1 MHMDALRLRL
11 SEYGEVVGLRRNK
24 VQGTDTYNGLVT
36 AQLLLLKHVPS
47 YIQIGTHSIMFRY
60 AGQPRTCR
68 RCDGAGHEAQ
78 GFQRYKCHNCGKIGH
93 HKDACDRDPMCPLC
107 FSPNHSLRSCRDY
120 WECEEDIGEVDPVVP
135 VNDDSQ
141 PSQESLGSSIWRD
154 DVPVADVED
163 SSTSDVVAPATK
175 RPPSASQSTSQIVQA
190 TESEQHEGN
199 PQRPQYLT
207 RSSSGP
213 SNTSAI
219 PKPHQSHCSPKPMD
233 GYDTAKR
240 VLEESETESV
250 VSRGANTKTKVKK
263 KTHFT
268 CKADTVA
275 LSRIWERQ
283 CFFSF
288 GSSHSAGVAVLLNK
302 KFSHKLSSSSYDLNG
317 RWINLSLD
325 IDSTALQ
332 LVNIYAPN
340 TIGDKNLLQTAKKRL
355 YDLDIIRISGAR
367 IRSKELYFSEFE
379 KSSRYFFSLE
389 NKRQQRKVMSSLSS
403 RDGSIVT
410 EPAEILKHI
419 SSFYSDLFSS
429 DETDDGCQ
437 RFLLDSICLS
447 LPDDPVS
454 KGGLGVTDICMK
466 VQALHLKPLQHIIN
480 PNYNAKWIP
489 TVSCSSVNIFV
500 LHPSLFGKC
509 VCKQIFAGTFLGCL
523 P

>member
-1 MHMDALRLRL
+1 MSKMTRLSYSRAAARAVDQRRLVDDVDGRVEAINVLERSGMLKDTGRRPTTILVRASQVSVGNKDILDVLSARGFKTRCIQQTQNRDYLVTLDSAASKKNLIELGSLTVNGAMLNLTDPSVRTTFISIYYAPFEMHMDALRFRLR
-11 SEYGEVVGLRRNK
+11 EYGEVLGLRRNK

-78 GFQRYKCHNCGKIGH
+78 GCQRYKCHNCGKIGH
-93 HKDACDRDPMCPLC
+93 HKD
-107 FSPNHSLRSCRDY
+107 
-120 WECEEDIGEVDPVVP
+120 CEEDIGEEDPVVP

-141 PSQESLGSSIWRD
+141 PCQDSLGSSIWGD
-154 DVPVADVED
+154 DVPVVDVED

-175 RPPSASQSTSQIVQA
+175 RPPSVSQSTSQIVQA

-233 GYDTAKR
+233 GNDTAKR

-263 KTHFT
+263 K
-268 CKADTVA
+268 V
-275 LSRIWERQ
+275 
-283 CFFSF
+283 
-288 GSSHSAGVAVLLNK
+288 
-302 KFSHKLSSSSYDLNG
+302 
-317 RWINLSLD
+317 
-325 IDSTALQ
+325 
-332 LVNIYAPN
+332 
-340 TIGDKNLLQTAKKRL
+340 KNLLQTAKKRL

-367 IRSKELYFSEFE
+367 IRSKELA
-379 KSSRYFFSLE
+379 
-389 NKRQQRKVMSSLSS
+389 
-403 RDGSIVT
+403 
-410 EPAEILKHI
+410 AEILKHI
-419 SSFYSDLFSS
+419 SHLLGLFSS

-447 LPDDPVS
+447 LPDDVRDTLEVPIS
-454 KGGLGVTDICMK
+454 SEECTS
-466 VQALHLKPLQHIIN
+466 ALK
-480 PNYNAKWIP
+480 A
-489 TVSCSSVNIFV
+489 
-500 LHPSLFGKC
+500 
-509 VCKQIFAGTFLGCL
+509 
-523 P
+523 